1 MVVGF
6 VGVVMI
12 SLVFGLL
19 IFFDVIFMMYFFY
32 EVLNKVNIYKER
44 NKFYCEMK
52 FV

>member
-6 VGVVMI
+6 IGVVII

-32 EVLNKVNIYKER
+32 EVLNKVNVYKER
-44 NKFYCEMK
+44 KIFYCEMK